1 MNENMNKFF
10 YFFLDLQDGICGL
23 SQKQPFCDGSHKDD
37 EQERKPIEYTAISDR
52 FISFCTCKETDLPPL
67 CDGSHRKNKETGK

>member
-23 SQKQPFCDGSHKDD
+23 SKSQPFCDASHKDD
-37 EQERKPIEYTAISDR
+37 EKGRKPIHYMSPQDK
-52 FISFCTCKETDLPPL
+52 FISFCTCKRTEHAPI
-67 CDGSHRKNKETGK
+67 CDGNHRHIDK